1 MGTMIQCA
9 GFLQRPVVYKWQYA
23 LSLSLFNVSA
33 GNPREGSPGVPR
45 KGLIT
50 GENVSLL
57 AAALRIQVCL
67 TWPFEFGCLV
77 SGC

>member
-1 MGTMIQCA
+1 MGTMIQCT
-9 GFLQRPVVYKWQYA
+9 GFLQRPVYKWQYA

-33 GNPREGSPGVPR
+33 GKLRGGSPGVR
-45 KGLIT
+45 GKGLIT

-67 TWPFEFGCLV
+67 TQPFEFGCLV
-77 SGC
+77 CH